1 MKNGSRQKKR
11 TRWTSEVARRVL
23 EEWRA
28 SGLALEVF
36 ARQRGLVGQRL
47 RWWQK
52 QLGVEVE
59 RASTPRAKATLVPV
73 TVRGAADEDDRASLV
88 IVVQGGA
95 RLEVREVSATTAA
108 WVGVML
114 GTLRGHD
121 A

>member
-28 SGLALEVF
+28 SGVALEAF
-36 ARQRGLVGQRL
+36 ARQRGLVAQRL

-52 QLGVEVE
+52 QLGVGE
-59 RASTPRAKATLVPV
+59 RAPARATLVPV
-73 TVRGAADEDDRASLV
+73 TVRGAVDEDDRASLV
-88 IVVQGGA
+88 IVVEGGA